1 MHHYKNTNTMEH
13 YIFYLKSNGT
23 IVKDVYL
30 AGKKNKLMVKNTA
43 NLLSREYNEK
53 VLFKQLNY

>member
-1 MHHYKNTNTMEH
+1 MEH

-30 AGKKNKLMVKNTA
+30 AGRKNKLVVKNTA
-43 NLLSREYNEK
+43 RLLSMEHNEE

>member
-1 MHHYKNTNTMEH
+1 MEH

-43 NLLSREYNEK
+43 MLLSKEYNEQI
-53 VLFKQLNY
+53 LFKLLNY

>member
-1 MHHYKNTNTMEH
+1 MEH

-30 AGKKNKLMVKNTA
+30 AGKKNKLMVKNTDM
-43 NLLSREYNEK
+43 LLSKEYNEQI
-53 VLFKQLNY
+53 LFKLLNY